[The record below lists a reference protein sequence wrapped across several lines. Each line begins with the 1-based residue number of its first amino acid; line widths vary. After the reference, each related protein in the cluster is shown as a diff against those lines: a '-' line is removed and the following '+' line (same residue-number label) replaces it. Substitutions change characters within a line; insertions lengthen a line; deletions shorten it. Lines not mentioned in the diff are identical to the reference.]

1 LIWKHDKYV
10 EVSQDEANTKLELI
24 DEVGAEPQ
32 EGIFKTIKQQEGES
46 RHRYQECL
54 DYEVEELAVYD

>member
-1 LIWKHDKYV
+1 M

-24 DEVGAEPQ
+24 DEVVVEPQ
-32 EGIFKTIKQQEGES
+32 QEIFDKAKPQEGES